1 MAKTLSQDL
10 RSRLITAVES
20 GLSRRAAARR
30 FEVGVAT
37 AIRWVRE
44 YRTTGAT
51 TAKRKGG
58 DRRSHRIE
66 AFHTIIDQAI
76 KAQVDITLV
85 ELAEMLHRHHGVSF
99 APSTIWRFLDRHDIT
114 FKKNRARQRAGAA
127 RRRRAASGMVGDAA
141 ISRSEAP
148 GFHR

>member
-10 RSRLITAVES
+10 RVRLIAAVE
-20 GLSRRAAARR
+20 GGMSRRGAAQR
-30 FEVGVAT
+30 FGVGVAT

-44 YRTTGAT
+44 YRTTGT
-51 TAKRKGG
+51 TAAKPRGG

-66 AFHTIIDQAI
+66 AFHAIIDGAI

-85 ELAEMLHRHHGVSF
+85 ELADLLRREHGVSF
-99 APSTIWRFLDRHDIT
+99 APSTVWRFFDRHDIT

-127 RRRRAASGMVGDAA
+127 RRRRAASGLAPHSAA
-141 ISRSEAP
+141 ARREAP
-148 GFHR
+148 GVHR